1 MCHLCD
7 SSCNSYCTEHTKKHR
22 VTLRKK
28 QKYFKKNNIMKKL
41 KISILV
47 IIFGLGIYTNVSAQ
61 ELNGKQIIEKV
72 YNRPAPPE
80 QTATLTMTLTNKSGS
95 ERVRTIK
102 QFTKDLGKVE
112 KSIMFFQAPAD
123 VKNTS
128 FMNWTY
134 EDDSKSDDQWIYL
147 PALKKTKRISSDS
160 KSDYFMGSD
169 FTYDDLGDRKL
180 EDDTHTLLGEE
191 TLDGKECYVVE
202 SVSNDEEYMY
212 SKTKTWIIKEH
223 FIGFKK
229 EFYDEDGDL
238 LKVLYIKEY
247 KDYDGYL
254 IINLSEMENV
264 QKNHRTT
271 MDLGDIN
278 INNKLKESLFSE
290 RMMMR
295 GM

>member
-1 MCHLCD
+1 
-7 SSCNSYCTEHTKKHR
+7 
-22 VTLRKK
+22 
-28 QKYFKKNNIMKKL
+28 MKSIKT
-41 KISILV
+41 SILV
-47 IIFGLGIYTNVSAQ
+47 LIFGLGIFSNVSAQ
-61 ELNGKQIIEKV
+61 ELDGKQIVEKV
-72 YNRPAPPE
+72 YNRPAPSD
-80 QTATLTMTLTNKSGS
+80 QTATLTMTLTNRSGS
-95 ERVRTIK
+95 TRVRTIK

-128 FMNWTY
+128 FMSWTY
-134 EDDSKSDDQWIYL
+134 DDDSKSDDQWIYL
-147 PALKKTKRISSDS
+147 PTLKKTKRISSDS

-180 EDDTHTLLGEE
+180 EDDTHTLIGEE
-191 TLDGKECYVVE
+191 TMDGKECYIVE
-202 SVSNDEEYMY
+202 SVSNVEEYMY

-238 LKVLYIKEY
+238 LKILRIKEY
-247 KDYDGYL
+247 KDFNGFL

-271 MDLGDIN
+271 MDLDNIN
-278 INNKLKESLFSE
+278 ISDKIKESMFTE